1 MAQNKNNKPGS
12 GLYVAVFFVFVILIV
27 IMFFVKKD
35 DIVSN
40 LKKTEFFERVGVATP
55 EFVEKHQIKQEKKA
69 PDDIEIDLIDDDSS
83 EKAGGNGNNA
93 GAEAE
98 KSFESGKNSGNG
110 ENSAGKTGA
119 AAEAAEEIKTPGK
132 TEMAESGKVSAG
144 GTENS
149 GNSEKA
155 KNSGSAEKNSVAQKN
170 SVAGGNSGN
179 GETPAVSTRT
189 TTLYFV
195 SIGADGSVSRCA
207 VKRQLARSDSPL
219 TDAVKALLGGPL
231 PGEKNA
237 MSLIPSGSKL
247 IGASVKNG
255 VATLN
260 FNENFEFNSYGVEG
274 SIGQLMQIVYTA
286 TEFSTV
292 KSVQFLIEGEKK
304 EYLGSEGQWIGT
316 PLSRGSF

>member
-1 MAQNKNNKPGS
+1 MAQNKNNKPNS
-12 GLYVAVFFVFVILIV
+12 GLYVALFFVVVILIV

-40 LKKTEFFERVGVATP
+40 LKKTNFFERVGVSTP
-55 EFVEKHQIKQEKKA
+55 EFVEKHPIKAEKTV
-69 PDDIEIDLIDDDSS
+69 PDDIEIDLMD
-83 EKAGGNGNNA
+83 ET
-93 GAEAE
+93 
-98 KSFESGKNSGNG
+98 SGKNNGASEKSAENAKKSLEADSGSDVKNDEKVG
-110 ENSAGKTGA
+110 QQKNLTAENQAENSVKKTEAAENFSGA
-119 AAEAAEEIKTPGK
+119 AAENKKSENVANEKKSAVAAT
-132 TEMAESGKVSAG
+132 
-144 GTENS
+144 
-149 GNSEKA
+149 
-155 KNSGSAEKNSVAQKN
+155 
-170 SVAGGNSGN
+170 
-179 GETPAVSTRT
+179 TRT
-189 TTLYFV
+189 ATLYFV
-195 SIGADGSVSRCA
+195 SIGADGSVNRLA
-207 VKRQLARSDSPL
+207 VKRQLAKSDSPL
-219 TDAVKALLGGPL
+219 TDAIKALLSGPV

-247 IGASVKNG
+247 IGASVKDG

-316 PLSRGSF
+316 PLSRSSF

>member
-83 EKAGGNGNNA
+83 ENAGGNGNNA

-98 KSFESGKNSGNG
+98 KSFESGKKSGNG

-119 AAEAAEEIKTPGK
+119 AAEPAEEIKTSEK
-132 TEMAESGKVSAG
+132 TEIAESGRVS
-144 GTENS
+144 
-149 GNSEKA
+149 
-155 KNSGSAEKNSVAQKN
+155 
-170 SVAGGNSGN
+170 GGNGGN

>member
-12 GLYVAVFFVFVILIV
+12 GLYVAVFFVLVILIV

-40 LKKTEFFERVGVATP
+40 LKKTDFFERVGVSTP
-55 EFVEKHQIKQEKKA
+55 EFVEKHPVKQEEKSA
-69 PDDIEIDLIDDDSS
+69 PDDIEIDLMGDGSLEKPAGQEKNISQTEKTSETAADEKKSLPES
-83 EKAGGNGNNA
+83 EKSP
-93 GAEAE
+93 E
-98 KSFESGKNSGNG
+98 KK
-110 ENSAGKTGA
+110 
-119 AAEAAEEIKTPGK
+119 EETKISSGK
-132 TEMAESGKVSAG
+132 TENSNAEK
-144 GTENS
+144 TEKPENP
-149 GNSEKA
+149 A
-155 KNSGSAEKNSVAQKN
+155 KNSVAQKN
-170 SVAGGNSGN
+170 APASA
-179 GETPAVSTRT
+179 EAAPAVSTRT

-207 VKRQLARSDSPL
+207 VKRQLAKSDSPL
-219 TDAVKALLGGPL
+219 TDAVKALLAGPL

-237 MSLIPSGSKL
+237 MSLIPSGSRL
-247 IGASVKNG
+247 IGASVKDG

-316 PLSRGSF
+316 PLSRTSF

>member
-12 GLYVAVFFVFVILIV
+12 GLYVAVFFVLVILIV

-40 LKKTEFFERVGVATP
+40 LKKTDFFERVGVSTP
-55 EFVEKHQIKQEKKA
+55 EFVEKHPVKQEEKSA
-69 PDDIEIDLIDDDSS
+69 PDDIEIDLMGDGSL
-83 EKAGGNGNNA
+83 EKPAGQEKNISQ
-93 GAEAE
+93 AE
-98 KSFESGKNSGNG
+98 KTSETAADEKNSLPESGKSP
-110 ENSAGKTGA
+110 EKK
-119 AAEAAEEIKTPGK
+119 EETKISSGK
-132 TEMAESGKVSAG
+132 TENSNAEK
-144 GTENS
+144 TEKPENP
-149 GNSEKA
+149 A
-155 KNSGSAEKNSVAQKN
+155 KNSVAQKN
-170 SVAGGNSGN
+170 APASA
-179 GETPAVSTRT
+179 EAAPAVSTRT

-207 VKRQLARSDSPL
+207 VKRQLAKSDSPL
-219 TDAVKALLGGPL
+219 TDAVKALLAGPL

-237 MSLIPSGSKL
+237 MSLIPSGSRL
-247 IGASVKNG
+247 IGASVKDG

-316 PLSRGSF
+316 PLSRTSF